1 MDISFTAGI
10 FLTAA
15 ILASEPSEE
24 GREAARYS
32 SIATYRQS
40 GIDKIVEPKIQYLH
54 DKYIPQEIKNL
65 GVGPVFAYR
74 LFIDRK
80 IEFSWGF

>member
-1 MDISFTAGI
+1 MTSSLTAGV

-15 ILASEPSEE
+15 LLASEPSEK

-32 SIATYRQS
+32 SIAAYRQS
-40 GIDKIVEPKIQYLH
+40 GIDKVVEPKIKYLYDEH
-54 DKYIPQEIKNL
+54 LPKLFKDL

-74 LFIDRK
+74 LIVDRK
-80 IEFSWGF
+80 IEFTWGF